1 MAIDTLLQLFAKIF
15 IMVAV
20 GYFLRRR
27 NIITVQIKQ
36 ALNFMIVNVFMPFSI
51 LVSGNSAFSREMS
64 HSLLLVAG
72 LSLIYYIAS
81 MVIGMGLGKL
91 FHMEE
96 HRARIFVLLQSFA
109 NVGFLGIP
117 LAEELFGAT
126 GTLVAVV
133 YNLAFDVIFFT
144 YGMYYVRHGGKLDL
158 KALLGNVVAISAI
171 ASVILYCSPVRMP
184 VLVEESLRMMGS
196 CTTPLSMI
204 VVGCSLAEVKLS
216 DVLKSRDA
224 YLVSALRLVI
234 YPVLFWAAAV
244 ALHLESEVTAA
255 GILLT
260 ALPPA
265 TMNVIVAEEHG
276 CAPEFAAQAVV
287 QSMVFMIVTVPVV
300 MMILG

>member
-51 LVSGNSAFSREMS
+51 LVSGNSAFSKEMS

-81 MVIGMGLGKL
+81 MAIGMGLGKL

-96 HRARIFVLLQSFA
+96 HRARIFVLMQSFA

-144 YGMYYVRHGGKLDL
+144 YGMYYIRHGGKLDL

-171 ASVILYCSPVRMP
+171 GNP
-184 VLVEESLRMMGS
+184 VLLAGADAGTGGGIHADDGKLYHTFVYDRGGLQPGRGKAF
-196 CTTPLSMI
+196 
-204 VVGCSLAEVKLS
+204 GC
-216 DVLKSRDA
+216 
-224 YLVSALRLVI
+224 
-234 YPVLFWAAAV
+234 
-244 ALHLESEVTAA
+244 
-255 GILLT
+255 
-260 ALPPA
+260 
-265 TMNVIVAEEHG
+265 AEEPGRISGICFASGDLSGAFLGSG
-276 CAPEFAAQAVV
+276 CGTASGAGGDGGRYSADGAA
-287 QSMVFMIVTVPVV
+287 SRNHERDRGRGTR
-300 MMILG
+300 LCT

>member
-15 IMVAV
+15 IMMGV

-36 ALNFMIVNVFMPFSI
+36 ALNFMIVNVFLPFSI

-64 HSLLLVAG
+64 HSLLLLAG
-72 LSLIYYIAS
+72 LTLVYYVVS
-81 MVIGMGLGKL
+81 MAFGMGLGKVL
-91 FHMEE
+91 HMEDQ
-96 HRARIFVLLQSFA
+96 RARIFVLLQSFA
-109 NVGFLGIP
+109 NVGFMGIP
-117 LAEELFGAT
+117 LTEELFGTT

-144 YGMYYVRHGGKLDL
+144 YGMHYISHGGKMNL

-171 ASVILYCSPVRMP
+171 ASVVLYCSPVRMP
-184 VLVEESLRMMGS
+184 GLLEDSLRMMGS

-204 VVGCSLAEVKLS
+204 VVGCNLAEVKLL

-224 YLVSALRLVI
+224 YLVSILRLVI

-244 ALHLESEVTAA
+244 ALHLEVTAA

-260 ALPPA
+260 ALPSAA
-265 TMNVIVAEEHG
+265 TNVIAAEERG

-300 MMILG
+300 MMILV

>member
-1 MAIDTLLQLFAKIF
+1 M
-15 IMVAV
+15 
-20 GYFLRRR
+20 
-27 NIITVQIKQ
+27 
-36 ALNFMIVNVFMPFSI
+36 
-51 LVSGNSAFSREMS
+51 
-64 HSLLLVAG
+64 
-72 LSLIYYIAS
+72 
-81 MVIGMGLGKL
+81 
-91 FHMEE
+91 
-96 HRARIFVLLQSFA
+96 
-109 NVGFLGIP
+109 
-117 LAEELFGAT
+117 
-126 GTLVAVV
+126 
-133 YNLAFDVIFFT
+133 
-144 YGMYYVRHGGKLDL
+144 
-158 KALLGNVVAISAI
+158 
-171 ASVILYCSPVRMP
+171 
-184 VLVEESLRMMGS
+184 RMMGS

-244 ALHLESEVTAA
+244 ALHLEPEVTAA

>member
-15 IMVAV
+15 IMMGV

-36 ALNFMIVNVFMPFSI
+36 ALNFMIVNVFLPFSI

-64 HSLLLVAG
+64 HSLLLLEG
-72 LSLIYYIAS
+72 LTLVYYVVS
-81 MVIGMGLGKL
+81 MAFGMGLGKVL
-91 FHMEE
+91 HMEDQ
-96 HRARIFVLLQSFA
+96 RARIFVLLQSFA
-109 NVGFLGIP
+109 NVGFMGIP
-117 LAEELFGAT
+117 LTEELFGTT

-144 YGMYYVRHGGKLDL
+144 YGMHYISHGGKMNL

-171 ASVILYCSPVRMP
+171 ASVVLYCSPVRMP
-184 VLVEESLRMMGS
+184 GLLEDSLRVMGS

-204 VVGCSLAEVKLS
+204 VVGCNLAEVKLL

-224 YLVSALRLVI
+224 YLVSILRLVI
-234 YPVLFWAAAV
+234 YPVLFWAAAT
-244 ALHLESEVTAA
+244 ALHLEPEVTAA

-260 ALPPA
+260 ALPSAA
-265 TMNVIVAEEHG
+265 TNVIAAEERG

-300 MMILG
+300 MMILV